1 MLLKPVLI
9 LLLLLPALCQALNI
23 ENGKRINR
31 SCALCHGDYG
41 QGTPGTMS
49 PRLAGLPADYLEKE
63 LKFYRSGERSYAPMV
78 IASSIKKMS
87 DEDIRDISEYLAG
100 VNLRNLNLPKIP
112 EYPNGKPDKGKEIFN
127 DECKSCHKKTGLG
140 KPKKDIPPVAGQYGS
155 YIFSQIKKF
164 QDKQRHHDDDP
175 EDDTFDDY
183 ADTEIDDIIA
193 YVTTLPAHPPLPASG
208 DFSVG
213 MSGVMDSMSMVGMV
227 QGGDQ
232 SDLNISGQFRVTP
245 SGDIVLKP
253 LNQDM
258 RSIAGLSGN
267 FRITPTGILFMPN

>member
-1 MLLKPVLI
+1 
-9 LLLLLPALCQALNI
+9 
-23 ENGKRINR
+23 
-31 SCALCHGDYG
+31 
-41 QGTPGTMS
+41 
-49 PRLAGLPADYLEKE
+49 
-63 LKFYRSGERSYAPMV
+63 
-78 IASSIKKMS
+78 
-87 DEDIRDISEYLAG
+87 
-100 VNLRNLNLPKIP
+100 
-112 EYPNGKPDKGKEIFN
+112 
-127 DECKSCHKKTGLG
+127 
-140 KPKKDIPPVAGQYGS
+140 GS

-193 YVTTLPAHPPLPASG
+193 YVTTLPAHPPLPASEE
-208 DFSVG
+208 FSVG
-213 MSGVMDSMSMVGMV
+213 MSDVMDSMGMVGMV

-232 SDLNISGQFRVTP
+232 SDLNISGHFRVTP